1 MLILMFTVKDLI
13 FIFKGYRDVDI
24 AVCECVL
31 LLKIAFSVVDKLT

>member
-1 MLILMFTVKDLI
+1 MFTVKDLI

-31 LLKIAFSVVDKLT
+31 LKIAFSVVDKLT